1 MINKKSTKKIFTT
14 FLASL
19 IILSA
24 ILFSLSAV
32 SAYTNPATVNLG
44 TADHFVIL
52 AQSGISTTGTTAIV
66 GDIGVSPAAATFIT
80 GFGLI
85 MDSSNVFSTSSLIT
99 GNVYAADYTEPT
111 PTSMT
116 IAISD
121 MQTAY
126 TDAAGRAPST
136 NTVDTIELGA
146 GNIGGMT
153 LAPGVYKWSNSV
165 LVSSDLVL
173 DAQGDSNA
181 VWIFQISQNLDVA
194 KGVHISLIGGEQA
207 SNIFWQ
213 VAGQTTLGTTSVFN
227 GNILDQ
233 TAIVLNT
240 GATLNG
246 RALAQTAVTLDANGI
261 NTAAPVIIP
270 PVTPPVS
277 PPQNNQGSSGN
288 GGTCAPIWSCS
299 SWSACSNGQQTRT
312 CDNTNTYCSTQV
324 NKPTVSQ
331 LCTNANQ
338 VTNQNETVTPKTNN
352 SNTIQTTPLT
362 GAAIGTSVG
371 NFFVNTWDAIKG
383 FFVRLFSK

>member
-1 MINKKSTKKIFTT
+1 MINKKNTKKIFTT
-14 FLASL
+14 VLVSL

-24 ILFSLSAV
+24 ILFSISAV
-32 SAYTNPATVNLG
+32 SATATAVNLG
-44 TADHFVIL
+44 AADSFTIL
-52 AQSGISTTGTTAIV
+52 SYNGI
-66 GDIGVSPAAATFIT
+66 
-80 GFGLI
+80 
-85 MDSSNVFSTSSLIT
+85 TSVPTSDIT
-99 GNVYAADYTEPT
+99 GNIGVGVAGGGTSLIISCPEVNGAIYSPDAAGPACMVTDSTLLGN
-111 PTSMT
+111 
-116 IAISD
+116 ALSD
-121 MQTAY
+121 LGTAY
-126 TDAAGRAPST
+126 TNAKGQATDVLDAGSAG
-136 NTVDTIELGA
+136 E
-146 GNIGGMT
+146 IGGLT
-153 LAPGVYKWSNSV
+153 LSPGVYTFDTPNAAISTDLYLNGNSTDMWV
-165 LVSSDLVL
+165 
-173 DAQGDSNA
+173 
-181 VWIFQISQNLDVA
+181 FQIPGTLTVA
-194 KGVHISLIGGEQA
+194 SNTQIHLIGGAQA
-207 SNIFWQ
+207 KNIFWI
-213 VAGQTTLGTTSVFN
+213 VGGSTVIGGGLGTESIFN

-233 TAIVLNT
+233 TSIQVIT
-240 GATLNG
+240 GSTVNG
-246 RALAQTAVTLDANGI
+246 RLFS
-261 NTAAPVIIP
+261 NTAAIMLDQNTITFPQTSVPV
-270 PVTPPVS
+270 VHPVS